1 MVKTKSQ
8 RAPARRSRLSAR
20 PQRAAARPA
29 KKTAKRSSK
38 SPAKKSAG
46 SPGEVVFHLNVR
58 AEGLEPIL
66 GAAYLFMD
74 RAYAF
79 LEGDK
84 TKTLTVTLRPKA
96 ARGAAELS
104 ALKRAFEDELA
115 SQKLRWAVARNNQPV
130 REYVAENALA
140 LAQEFAARAAAPAEP
155 AAEQLTA
162 DQRSEIERLIA
173 EVETEISQM
182 NAKKDPAAAKDKAL
196 SWEAA
201 QETEKKGGPAK

>member
-1 MVKTKSQ
+1 MAKTKSQ
-8 RAPARRSRLSAR
+8 RAPARRTRLSAR
-20 PQRAAARPA
+20 PSRASARPA
-29 KKTAKRSSK
+29 KKSAKRA
-38 SPAKKSAG
+38 AKKSSA
-46 SPGEVVFHLNVR
+46 PAGEVVFRLDVR
-58 AEGLEPIL
+58 KEGLEPIL

-84 TKTLTVTLRPKA
+84 SKALTVTLRPKVA
-96 ARGAAELS
+96 GGAAERV
-104 ALKRAFEDELA
+104 ALKRAFEDELT

-140 LAQEFAARAAAPAEP
+140 LAEEFASRAAAPAEP
-155 AAEQLTA
+155 AAEELTSE
-162 DQRSEIERLIA
+162 QRSEIERLIA

-182 NAKKDPAAAKDKAL
+182 NAKKDHASTKDAAL

-201 QETEKKGGPAK
+201 QETDKGGPAK